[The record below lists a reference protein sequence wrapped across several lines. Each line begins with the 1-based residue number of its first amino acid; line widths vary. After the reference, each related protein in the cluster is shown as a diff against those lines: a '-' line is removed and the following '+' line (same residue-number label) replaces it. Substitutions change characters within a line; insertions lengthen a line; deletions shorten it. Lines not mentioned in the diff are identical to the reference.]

1 MCTVALVDK
10 SDKTMAGKRGKQRGS
25 NSNRLRIPPPA
36 PYWWVE
42 EGRGAIW
49 AQLILSEHDDSLG
62 LILWRAARAARLY
75 IDSSE
80 KARSRLTHAKWPVLR
95 HVFALDVVDLPEPL
109 RQCIEVFP
117 RLLSRDETVGE
128 LEIAD
133 ACTHVAQWA
142 DENWKTATA
151 FHFAE
156 LAAKAQPAAP
166 QRALY
171 AGRVCRGMGFF
182 DRANVWFERG
192 FRLAVQQGTRSETV
206 RALLGQ
212 GALMQ
217 ECGRLDEA
225 QRWFI
230 KASRRA
236 ARTGRKKRAAE
247 VRHDLMALAAERGEF
262 AATVEHARI
271 AVDLYPLRH
280 HRLPFLAHDF
290 AFALL
295 RQGFYPLALALLE
308 VFVRVIPPR
317 QLLPGL
323 ATFAWAA
330 AARGALPRYSDAERR
345 ALQQIALDEQH
356 AAASLVILAQ
366 AACAARSWERAERH
380 AVAAVEAAQRRNQKR
395 YERDAQALIEAI
407 RQRTVSPASPHAEVP
422 EAVLDEVKAIV
433 RHLLVRVR
441 RWKPRDSRFTAPPA
455 NSRKVSGGDG

>member
-1 MCTVALVDK
+1 
-10 SDKTMAGKRGKQRGS
+10 MAGKRGKRRGS
-25 NSNRLRIPPPA
+25 DSRPRIPPPA
-36 PYWWVE
+36 PYWWVQE
-42 EGRGAIW
+42 PNGAIW

-62 LILWRAARAARLY
+62 LTLWRAARVARLF
-75 IDSSE
+75 IDSTE

-95 HVFALDVVDLPEPL
+95 RVFALDEVDIPEAL
-109 RQCIEVFP
+109 RHSIEVFP
-117 RLLSRDETVGE
+117 KLFSRDESVSE
-128 LEIAD
+128 LEIAE
-133 ACTHVAQWA
+133 ACTRVAQWA
-142 DENWKTATA
+142 DENWKAATA
-151 FHFAE
+151 FQFAE
-156 LAAKAQPAAP
+156 LAAKAQPSAP

-171 AGRVCRGMGFF
+171 AGRVCRGLGFF
-182 DRANVWFERG
+182 DRASVWFERG
-192 FRLAVQQGTRSETV
+192 FRLAVQQGNRSETV

-230 KASRRA
+230 KAARRA

-247 VRHDLMALAAERGEF
+247 VRHDLMALAAERGDF
-262 AATVEHARI
+262 STTVEHARV

-295 RQGFYPLALALLE
+295 RQGFFPLALGLLE

-317 QLLPGL
+317 LLLPGL

-330 AARGALPRYSDAERR
+330 AARGAHPRYYDAERR

-366 AACAARSWERAERH
+366 AACAARSWDRAEHH
-380 AVAAVEAAQRRNQKR
+380 AVAAIEAAQRRNQKR
-395 YERDAQALIEAI
+395 YEQDAQALLEAI
-407 RQRTVSPASPHAEVP
+407 RQRTLLPASPDEVP
-422 EAVLDEVKAIV
+422 DAVLDEVKALV

-441 RWKPRDSRFTAPPA
+441 RWKPRDPSFSDPPA

>member
-1 MCTVALVDK
+1 
-10 SDKTMAGKRGKQRGS
+10 MAGKRGKRRGV
-25 NSNRLRIPPPA
+25 NSSRPRIPPPA
-36 PYWWVE
+36 PYWWVYGT
-42 EGRGAIW
+42 EGALW

-62 LILWRAARAARLY
+62 LILWRAARATRLF
-75 IDSSE
+75 IDSTE
-80 KARSRLTHAKWPVLR
+80 KTRSRLTHAKWPVLR
-95 HVFALDVVDLPEPL
+95 RVFALDEVDLPETVL
-109 RQCIEVFP
+109 RQSVEMFP
-117 RLLSRDETVGE
+117 KLLSRDEAVSE
-128 LEIAD
+128 LEIAE
-133 ACTHVAQWA
+133 ACTNVAQWA
-142 DENWKTATA
+142 DDNWKAATA
-151 FHFAE
+151 FQFAE
-156 LAAKAQPAAP
+156 LAAKAQPSNP

-182 DRANVWFERG
+182 DRANLWFERG
-192 FRLAVQQGTRSETV
+192 FRLAIQQGNRSESV

-217 ECGRLDEA
+217 ECGELDQA

-230 KASRRA
+230 KAARRA

-247 VRHDLMALAAERGEF
+247 VRHDLMALAAERGDF
-262 AATVEHARI
+262 STAVEHARV

-295 RQGFYPLALALLE
+295 RQGFFPLALALLE
-308 VFVRVIPPR
+308 VFVRVIPSR

-330 AARGALPRYSDAERR
+330 AGRGAFPRYSDAERR

-380 AVAAVEAAQRRNQKR
+380 AMAAVEAAKRRNQKR

-407 RQRTVSPASPHAEVP
+407 RQRTILPASPEAEVP
-422 EAVLDEVKAIV
+422 EALRDEVNALV

-441 RWKPRDSRFTAPPA
+441 RWKPRESHFSDPLA